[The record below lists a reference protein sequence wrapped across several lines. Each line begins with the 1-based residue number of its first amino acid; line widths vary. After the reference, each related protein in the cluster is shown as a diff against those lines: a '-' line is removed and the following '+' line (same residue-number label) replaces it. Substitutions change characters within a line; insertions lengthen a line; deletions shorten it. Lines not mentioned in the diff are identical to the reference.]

1 MRNVVKSTRW
11 VIVVRCLSCQH
22 RGIIAEG
29 NLVRFGIKPGAPLA
43 QFVKRLRRLGI
54 MSFEAPPGKR
64 SMFGY
69 LTIDLL
75 NSVSGMSISERL
87 QPQPYTCKWL
97 VAFIASPLTAGLL
110 GQE

>member
-1 MRNVVKSTRW
+1 
-11 VIVVRCLSCQH
+11 
-22 RGIIAEG
+22 
-29 NLVRFGIKPGAPLA
+29 
-43 QFVKRLRRLGI
+43 

-87 QPQPYTCKWL
+87 Q
-97 VAFIASPLTAGLL
+97 VAFIASPLTSGLL

>member
-1 MRNVVKSTRW
+1 VRLGLVAHVDGRLQFHRIVGQW
-11 VIVVRCLSCQH
+11 VLGFC
-22 RGIIAEG
+22 
-29 NLVRFGIKPGAPLA
+29 
-43 QFVKRLRRLGI
+43 RLGI

-97 VAFIASPLTAGLL
+97 VAFIASPLTSGLL

>member
-1 MRNVVKSTRW
+1 MSALGQKQTFAVHQPMSALPPKADIVQHGGNV
-11 VIVVRCLSCQH
+11 
-22 RGIIAEG
+22 
-29 NLVRFGIKPGAPLA
+29 
-43 QFVKRLRRLGI
+43 RLGI

-97 VAFIASPLTAGLL
+97 VAFIASPLTSGLL

>member
-1 MRNVVKSTRW
+1 
-11 VIVVRCLSCQH
+11 
-22 RGIIAEG
+22 
-29 NLVRFGIKPGAPLA
+29 
-43 QFVKRLRRLGI
+43 

-87 QPQPYTCKWL
+87 QLQPYTCKWL
-97 VAFIASPLTAGLL
+97 VAFYCVSPNRWPTWPRVNIQVASLVN
-110 GQE
+110 

>member
-1 MRNVVKSTRW
+1 MRPGLVAHVDGRLQFHRIVGQW
-11 VIVVRCLSCQH
+11 VLGVLQV
-22 RGIIAEG
+22 
-29 NLVRFGIKPGAPLA
+29 
-43 QFVKRLRRLGI
+43 GI

>member
-1 MRNVVKSTRW
+1 VRPGLVAHVDGRRQFHRIVGQW
-11 VIVVRCLSCQH
+11 VLGVLQVGDHVVRGSA
-22 RGIIAEG
+22 REAFD
-29 NLVRFGIKPGAPLA
+29 VRIL
-43 QFVKRLRRLGI
+43 
-54 MSFEAPPGKR
+54 
-64 SMFGY
+64 

>member
-1 MRNVVKSTRW
+1 
-11 VIVVRCLSCQH
+11 
-22 RGIIAEG
+22 
-29 NLVRFGIKPGAPLA
+29 
-43 QFVKRLRRLGI
+43 

-97 VAFIASPLTAGLL
+97 VLP
-110 GQE
+110 

>member
-1 MRNVVKSTRW
+1 
-11 VIVVRCLSCQH
+11 
-22 RGIIAEG
+22 
-29 NLVRFGIKPGAPLA
+29 
-43 QFVKRLRRLGI
+43 
-54 MSFEAPPGKR
+54 MSFEA

-69 LTIDLL
+69 LKIDLL

-97 VAFIASPLTAGLL
+97 VAFIASPLTSGLL

>member
-1 MRNVVKSTRW
+1 VGPT
-11 VIVVRCLSCQH
+11 
-22 RGIIAEG
+22 AEVEVSAG
-29 NLVRFGIKPGAPLA
+29 GVLVGYAPNTA
-43 QFVKRLRRLGI
+43 PAFHTQRV
-54 MSFEAPPGKR
+54 FEASAGKR

-97 VAFIASPLTAGLL
+97 VAFIAFPLTSDLL

>member
-1 MRNVVKSTRW
+1 
-11 VIVVRCLSCQH
+11 
-22 RGIIAEG
+22 
-29 NLVRFGIKPGAPLA
+29 
-43 QFVKRLRRLGI
+43 

-64 SMFGY
+64 SMFG

-97 VAFIASPLTAGLL
+97 VAFIASPLTSGLL